1 MEFPS
6 DQLIAAPGEVK
17 LSWNIF
23 STGSHSDTLEPLLI
37 LMRQVSI
44 EHCIEVSEL
53 PPLPSVPKNWF
64 MLKVIPS
71 GGPPIK
77 NSYMCGDPSLN
88 SSHTASVGF
97 LGPNRGSVNQ
107 I

>member
-88 SSHTASVGF
+88 SSHTTSVGF